1 MLKVKRAE
9 LPGKLEVWVRTIICA
24 FALVI
29 LGFCLIESFMHT
41 MELRKSDEAFEGI
54 IYHSDNFLVNAICIA
69 VVLLLV
75 ALVIPYL
82 EKIPIG
88 IQMGVLAAVTIT
100 LGSICAVLAECTDRG
115 FLYGYQCG
123 TDGIRRRLQ
132 LYE

>member
-9 LPGKLEVWVRTIICA
+9 LPGKLEVWVRNIICA

-75 ALVIPYL
+75 ALVIP
-82 EKIPIG
+82 
-88 IQMGVLAAVTIT
+88 
-100 LGSICAVLAECTDRG
+100 
-115 FLYGYQCG
+115 
-123 TDGIRRRLQ
+123 
-132 LYE
+132 

>member
-9 LPGKLEVWVRTIICA
+9 LPGKLEVWVRNIICA

-54 IYHSDNFLVNAICIA
+54 IHHSDNFLVNAICIA

-88 IQMGVLAAVTIT
+88 IQMA
-100 LGSICAVLAECTDRG
+100 
-115 FLYGYQCG
+115 YW
-123 TDGIRRRLQ
+123 RR
-132 LYE
+132 